1 MKNIPKVSGLSD
13 QHGDLVGPPLVSDR
27 SPLIRSSFS
36 ITFTS
41 NGERE
46 FVPRDQMSPYTCRLL
61 LIISTLKLLFH
72 GIFRP

>member
-1 MKNIPKVSGLSD
+1 MALHMILEMLNT
-13 QHGDLVGPPLVSDR
+13 
-27 SPLIRSSFS
+27 
-36 ITFTS
+36 TFTS

-72 GIFRP
+72 GIFHP

>member
-1 MKNIPKVSGLSD
+1 MESYCLWSLDVYYGHFLFQVSHMAL
-13 QHGDLVGPPLVSDR
+13 HMILETLN
-27 SPLIRSSFS
+27 